1 MSELSATA
9 KQIRQQARTL
19 AVKAEAAG
27 SRPSDQELEAIKRAI
42 DRLQGGLN
50 RIQTETDEL
59 SHGVRLGASFT
70 PRMGS

>member
-1 MSELSATA
+1 VSELSTVA

-27 SRPSDQELEAIKRAI
+27 DRPSQHELEAIKRAI
-42 DRLQGGLN
+42 NRLQGGLN

-59 SHGVRLGASFT
+59 APHGYVAANR
-70 PRMGS
+70 